1 MKCVAI
7 AMEKSI
13 GEFGGEEVHSNSN
26 SKMSTLNVVHWTESD
41 VIMWLKQID
50 EIVSLSFIRE
60 ERLDG
65 KSLLALTE
73 DDIRDLKTK
82 YHSLRLGDW
91 KHFWIAI
98 RGLQKE
104 NYANLVNLGLME
116 MSTSGG
122 AYSSHTHQL
131 NSSHH
136 HHHHHNHHHCSCCSD
151 ISGVHDM
158 ERISPPL
165 SIDGC
170 ATSIPPEIFKTMIS
184 LGECSSVAHRATNQ
198 LFILS
203 NDSAMWRHRRSE
215 SSALLLHWCMYDVRC
230 AFPLRYVCV
239 SVCVCIVVCEIIGWN
254 RKECERT

>member
-1 MKCVAI
+1 
-7 AMEKSI
+7 MEKNN
-13 GEFGGEEVHSNSN
+13 GDFGEVHEHSN

-41 VIMWLKQID
+41 VIEWLKQID
-50 EIVSLSFIRE
+50 QIFSLSFIRE

-73 DDIRDLKTK
+73 DDVRDLKTK
-82 YHSLRLGDW
+82 YRSLRLGDW

-104 NYANLVNLGLME
+104 NYANLVNLGLIE
-116 MSTSGG
+116 MSSGG
-122 AYSSHTHQL
+122 AYGPHTHQMQ
-131 NSSHH
+131 SSQQHH

-151 ISGVHDM
+151 ISGMHDM

-184 LGECSSVAHRATNQ
+184 LGECLLHRA
-198 LFILS
+198 S
-203 NDSAMWRHRRSE
+203 NDFVIHGLRNGFDVTDRAKVSRCMC
-215 SSALLLHWCMYDVRC
+215 ALSCC
-230 AFPLRYVCV
+230 VCV
-239 SVCVCIVVCEIIGWN
+239 RVVNYKITNKIGY
-254 RKECERT
+254 KIE

>member
-1 MKCVAI
+1 
-7 AMEKSI
+7 MEKNN
-13 GEFGGEEVHSNSN
+13 GEFSDAHSNIN
-26 SKMSTLNVVHWTESD
+26 SKNNNKMSTLNVVHWTESD
-41 VIMWLKQID
+41 VIKWLRQID

-104 NYANLVNLGLME
+104 NYANLINLGLVE
-116 MSTSGG
+116 MNSGTDRG
-122 AYSSHTHQL
+122 GGNGGYSPHTNPLH
-131 NSSHH
+131 SSQQHH

-151 ISGVHDM
+151 FSGIHDM

-184 LGECSSVAHRATNQ
+184 LGKKNS
-198 LFILS
+198 ILLI
-203 NDSAMWRHRRSE
+203 W
-215 SSALLLHWCMYDVRC
+215 Y
-230 AFPLRYVCV
+230 
-239 SVCVCIVVCEIIGWN
+239 IIGILMHVPWSLIL
-254 RKECERT
+254 RLQY